1 MVKENFSIFGD
12 NKKKNSI
19 KDDLFSNKS
28 NQKSSN
34 NKTEQELLEAKAI
47 NLAIES
53 ADLDKGFQ
61 KEKEKEIER
70 KKKIKEILDL
80 IPDENKTLIKKS
92 KDFKIED

>member
-34 NKTEQELLEAKAI
+34 NKTEKELLEAKAI